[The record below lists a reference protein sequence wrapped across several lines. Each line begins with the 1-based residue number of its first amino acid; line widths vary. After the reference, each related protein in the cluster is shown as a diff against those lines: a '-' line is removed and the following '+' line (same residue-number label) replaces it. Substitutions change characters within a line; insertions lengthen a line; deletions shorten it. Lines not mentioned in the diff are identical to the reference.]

1 LPPPLLTLPSDPAW
15 HLAVLIVVLAAIAC
29 FVLLLTGPPRHLLP
43 LPVRGMVGVRRPEA
57 LALAM
62 VIGLGLVMG
71 VVTVLLVQTLLL

>member
-1 LPPPLLTLPSDPAW
+1 
-15 HLAVLIVVLAAIAC
+15 VLIVVLAAIAC